1 MKKLKENSVNLIM
14 SLCELV
20 IGILLLV
27 NPVGFTTFVIR
38 ALGVVL
44 AIRGVVSVISYFC
57 AKPEEAIKKQ
67 SLAVGFIFLTIG
79 LFCVFR
85 SGWFIATFPVLTVLY
100 GVIILFAG
108 ITKIQ
113 WVADCIRMKKKQW
126 LFALISAALSLISAI
141 IIIKNPF
148 TTTAVLWT
156 FTAVSLIVEAI
167 FDVVS
172 VFAGGRKNKKNQG
185 ENKVTD

>member
-1 MKKLKENSVNLIM
+1 M
-14 SLCELV
+14 
-20 IGILLLV
+20 
-27 NPVGFTTFVIR
+27 
-38 ALGVVL
+38 
-44 AIRGVVSVISYFC
+44 
-57 AKPEEAIKKQ
+57 
-67 SLAVGFIFLTIG
+67 
-79 LFCVFR
+79 
-85 SGWFIATFPVLTVLY
+85 LTVLY

-148 TTTAVLWT
+148 TITAVLWT